1 MPFIGSEF
9 MGKGIFMSEG
19 PRWKQGRNIMSNA
32 FHFDSLVNKV
42 PLIKEVVKDSIEE
55 IKNSKKV
62 GDKNLSIINE
72 M

>member
-42 PLIKEVVKDSIEE
+42 PLIKEVVKDAIEE
-55 IKNSKKV
+55 IK
-62 GDKNLSIINE
+62 
-72 M
+72 